1 MSRFRVLKFLGGVI
15 NVLKSSRG
23 RGLNSPPSLFR
34 FSPAADTV
42 RRKSLPPPPPP
53 PPSVG
58 LELTPKTVA
67 TEREEDE
74 EEEAEEQFSPYVI
87 VISANQSFSI
97 REGQR
102 EGARF

>member
-53 PPSVG
+53 SVG

-67 TEREEDE
+67 AEREDE

-87 VISANQSFSI
+87 VITANQSFSI